1 MTQLTDDLQTLEQDA
16 EFDAPLRRVAYEA
29 GMLLGIEA
37 TRDEQAYHRRRLN
50 RQQYWLHGCGTL
62 TGMAVSIEP
71 TISATPTENE
81 LVRVLVSPGVGIDC
95 FGRELL
101 IHEPYCIN
109 LGDWLDAQPET
120 ALREGFSAADDRLTL
135 HVYARHEDC
144 AVAAQPVLARKL
156 NLGTDAVQPSRFADS
171 VLLDM
176 AAELPAAT
184 DTRYQPWANH
194 DPVDDALPAGL
205 TQSEVDTITA
215 AGTGNSGQQLR
226 LHARLLHA
234 LDDSGV
240 TTTAAAEDLQ
250 RSARLL
256 LARISITVTDINDIV
271 VNPSLIAVNNLV
283 RPFLTTPSQ
292 LAFLASQP

>member
-1 MTQLTDDLQTLEQDA
+1 MTTTIDDVDTLEQDA

-37 TRDEQAYHRRRLN
+37 TRDEQAYHRRRQN

-62 TGMAVSIEP
+62 TGMAVSIDP
-71 TISATPTENE
+71 ATSTTPAQNE
-81 LVRVLVSPGVGIDC
+81 LVRIIVSPGVGIDC

-109 LGDWLDAQPET
+109 LADWLEAQSDTE
-120 ALREGFSAADDRLTL
+120 LREGFSSADNLLTL

-156 NLGTDAVQPSRFADS
+156 NLSTDAVQPSRFADS
-171 VLLDM
+171 VMLDM
-176 AAELPAAT
+176 AAELVPPADA
-184 DTRYQPWANH
+184 RYQPWANH
-194 DPVDDALPAGL
+194 DPVDDVLPAGL
-205 TQSEVDTITA
+205 TQSEVDAITA

-240 TTTAAAEDLQ
+240 TTTSAIEDLQ

-256 LARISITVTDINDIV
+256 LARISISVADIDNII
-271 VNPSLIAVNNLV
+271 VNPTLISVNNLV

-292 LAFLASQP
+292 LALLARQA

>member
-1 MTQLTDDLQTLEQDA
+1 MTTTIDDMETLEQDA

-62 TGMAVSIEP
+62 TGMAISIDPP
-71 TISATPTENE
+71 TSTTPTQNE
-81 LVRVLVSPGVGIDC
+81 LVRVIVSPGVGIDC

-109 LGDWLDAQPET
+109 LGDWLEAQSPAE
-120 ALREGFSAADDRLTL
+120 LREGFSAADNLLTL
-135 HVYARHEDC
+135 NVYARHEDC

-156 NLGTDAVQPSRFADS
+156 NLSTDAVQPSRFADS
-171 VLLDM
+171 VMLEMD
-176 AAELPAAT
+176 AELPAAPE
-184 DTRYQPWANH
+184 TRYQPWANH
-194 DPVDDALPAGL
+194 DPVEDALPAGL
-205 TQSEVDTITA
+205 TQSEVDAITA
-215 AGTGNSGQQLR
+215 AGNGNTGQQLR

-240 TTTAAAEDLQ
+240 TTTSAIEDLQ

-256 LARISITVTDINDIV
+256 LARISINVADIDNII
-271 VNPSLIAVNNLV
+271 VNPTLIDVNNLV

-292 LAFLASQP
+292 LAFLARQA